1 MKPSSTTYVVLGM
14 LNMAPRSG
22 YEIKHFA
29 DSSTRFFWAAGYGQI
44 YPELKRL
51 EDAGLIAGTEAGTG
65 ERRRRV
71 YAIEPAGRALLLEW
85 LATPPA
91 VWELRDESLL
101 KLFFVDAV
109 GRDQALEIV
118 AHMRQAARE
127 TIARFDAIRPKA
139 RRRTTPTPRPRG
151 SRPSSCSTASTSTPG
166 SSRGATRP
174 SGASGPAAPSP
185 TRSRPFPPRSRR
197 RPDMFSLLGRL
208 ATRRPRRVVLIAVIG
223 TLLAGASAARSPASW
238 RAAASRIPPPR
249 PWPAREAVG
258 RASGV
263 DPDSSIVALLRPGVD
278 VRSSAGL
285 ERVRSVA
292 ATLGRDPPWPGC

>member
-71 YAIEPAGRALLLEW
+71 YAIRPAGRALLLEW

-101 KLFFVDAV
+101 KLFFVDAL
-109 GRDQALEIV
+109 GREQALEIV
-118 AHMRQAARE
+118 AHMREAARE

-139 RRRTTPTPRPRG
+139 R
-151 SRPSSCSTASTSTPG
+151 
-166 SSRGATRP
+166 
-174 SGASGPAAPSP
+174 
-185 TRSRPFPPRSRR
+185 
-197 RPDMFSLLGRL
+197 
-208 ATRRPRRVVLIAVIG
+208 
-223 TLLAGASAARSPASW
+223 
-238 RAAASRIPPPR
+238 
-249 PWPAREAVG
+249 EAHD
-258 RASGV
+258 A
-263 DPDSSIVALLRPGVD
+263 D
-278 VRSSAGL
+278 
-285 ERVRSVA
+285 A
-292 ATLGRDPPWPGC
+292 ATARFPALVLQYGLDFNAWQLAWCDEAERRIRSGEPFTDTLTPLPAPIQTET